1 MTTMTITRDDTGKLT
16 GAGEKDK
23 KAYAAFRRKVEALE
37 PGECYQ
43 LTVWFP
49 RNQKLH
55 GLHFALLAAVFDN
68 QEQFADLDQL
78 RMWLQVG
85 AGHADFL
92 PGPTGKMVA
101 IPRSISFR
109 AIDDQD
115 FADHHEKVK
124 DFLRSGHAKAFLWP
138 HIKPQEQDAIVDSI
152 LAQFDGGNDERRMA
166 V

>member
-1 MTTMTITRDDTGKLT
+1 MTTMTITRDDAGRLT

-23 KAYAAFRRKVEALE
+23 RAYVAFRKRVEALV

-78 RMWLQVG
+78 RAWLQVG
-85 AGHADFL
+85 AGHCKFV
-92 PGPTGKMVA
+92 PGPTGRMVA
-101 IPRSISFR
+101 IPESIAWHR
-109 AIDDQD
+109 MDDHD
-115 FADHHEKVK
+115 FAGHHEKVK
-124 DFLRSGHAKAFLWP
+124 DFLRTEHARAFLWP
-138 HIKPQEQDAIVDSI
+138 HLPAQEQDAMVDTI
-152 LAQFDGGNDERRMA
+152 LGQFEEVER
-166 V
+166 